1 MATKPTA
8 AELIAKARALSLAK
22 EKDKLEAAKPV
33 VKPTAPVD
41 KPAVAP
47 AAPVTTSELKEVNP
61 SVTYI
66 ATPNQVIDMSNGEEF
81 KFNAAGRYT
90 TTNLKE
96 QAKMNSLITR
106 FPGFFAKERK

>member
-1 MATKPTA
+1 MATRPTA

-33 VKPTAPVD
+33 VAPI
-41 KPAVAP
+41 
-47 AAPVTTSELKEVNP
+47 APVTTSELKEVNP
-61 SVTYI
+61 GVTYI